1 MYLWQSYTFIY
12 IFVWFLTYGK
22 EAIDSFAWLCIIE
35 GPKLPF
41 QLLGILLYLVS
52 SLGEPHNDEFLFNFR
67 VSTLDSNVYLAQNTW
82 GFKVI
87 YPYGCWNWNSN
98 TLAASCEELTHWKR
112 PWCWEGLGAG
122 GEGDDRG
129 WDGWMASRTRWTWVW
144 VISGS
149 WWRTGRPGVL
159 RFMGSQWVG
168 HDWATELNWTDPYE
182 VKDKLD
188 L

>member
-41 QLLGILLYLVS
+41 QPLGILLYLVS
-52 SLGEPHNDEFLFNFR
+52 SLGEPHNDEFLFNFI
-67 VSTLDSNVYLAQNTW
+67 VSILDSNVYLAQNTW

-129 WDGWMASRTRWTWVW
+129 GDGWMASRTRWTWVW
-144 VISGS
+144 GVGDGQGGLACCSS
-149 WWRTGRPGVL
+149 W
-159 RFMGSQWVG
+159 G
-168 HDWATELNWTDPYE
+168 HNESDTTERLNWTELIPM
-182 VKDKLD
+182 KSKIS
-188 L
+188 